1 MSSLRITYLI
11 LIFFIGTTKLYAQKE
26 DVSKKVITN
35 SFSHSQL
42 INNQTTEM
50 MPRKTYEFRIQH
62 RFGQTGFDES
72 AYKDF
77 LGLDLPANI
86 RFALNYSLTDKLY
99 IGVGR
104 TKYNKTYDF
113 EGKYLVLSQTEKGET
128 PISVALY
135 FNTAVSARDF
145 PETTP
150 NTFFADSV
158 TLFEY
163 SNAHR
168 LSYNSQIIISKKIN
182 NSLSFQISPTVIYQN
197 LVEPKNDNYTM
208 VIPFSGRIKIGLRSS
223 FIFEY
228 AYVINNRN
236 PNHLDPFSFGFE
248 FGTAGHTFQ
257 LICTSSNYMLE
268 QNLYTNKSSYDYL
281 DKKFALGFNIKR
293 TFWRK

>member
-1 MSSLRITYLI
+1 MI
-11 LIFFIGTTKLYAQKE
+11 LSAQKE
-26 DVSKKVITN
+26 NVSKKVITH
-35 SFSHSQL
+35 SFNHSQL

-99 IGVGR
+99 LGVGR

-113 EGKYLVLSQTEKGET
+113 EGKYLILSQTEKGGM
-128 PISVALY
+128 PVSVAFY
-135 FNTAVSARDF
+135 FNTSVSARDF
-145 PETTP
+145 PETTQ

-158 TLFEY
+158 THFEY

-168 LSYNSQIIISKKIN
+168 LSYNSQLIISKKFN
-182 NSLSFQISPTVIYQN
+182 NSFSFQLSPTVIYQN
-197 LVEPKNDNYTM
+197 LVEPNNDNYTLVM
-208 VIPFSGRIKIGLRSS
+208 PFSGRFKIGLMSS

-236 PNHLDPFSFGFE
+236 QDHLDPFSFGFE

-268 QNLYTNKSSYDYL
+268 QNIYTNKSSYDYL

-293 TFWRK
+293 TFWIKKNN